1 MNWTTEGLGTKRKVF
16 WTVFMAL
23 GAVAVADLSVPL
35 WWALAATI
43 PIGLLSWWL
52 AYRSDWF

>member
-1 MNWTTEGLGTKRKVF
+1 MNLPTESLATKQKVF

-23 GAVAVADLSVPL
+23 GAVADLSLPL

-43 PIGLLSWWL
+43 PIGLASWWL
-52 AYRSDWF
+52 AYRTDWF

>member
-1 MNWTTEGLGTKRKVF
+1 MDFTTDSLGMKRKVF

-23 GAVAVADLSVPL
+23 GAVADLSLPL
-35 WWALAATI
+35 LWALAATAI
-43 PIGLLSWWL
+43 PIAMASWWL

>member
-1 MNWTTEGLGTKRKVF
+1 VERKIFWILFAVLGII
-16 WTVFMAL
+16 
-23 GAVAVADLSVPL
+23 ADVVLPV

-43 PIGLLSWWL
+43 PIGILSWWI

>member
-1 MNWTTEGLGTKRKVF
+1 MQKKIFWAAFTVLGIF
-16 WTVFMAL
+16 
-23 GAVAVADLSVPL
+23 ADLLLPL

-43 PIGLLSWWL
+43 PIGLIRWRV

>member
-1 MNWTTEGLGTKRKVF
+1 
-16 WTVFMAL
+16 MAL
-23 GAVAVADLSVPL
+23 GAVAVADLSLPL